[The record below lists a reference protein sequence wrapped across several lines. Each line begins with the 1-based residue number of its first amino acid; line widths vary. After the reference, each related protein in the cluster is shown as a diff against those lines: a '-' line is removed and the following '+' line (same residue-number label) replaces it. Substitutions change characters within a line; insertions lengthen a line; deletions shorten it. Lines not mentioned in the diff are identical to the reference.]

1 VARQVVVELG
11 DHRYTVVPQRIG
23 KITHQL
29 GDALALLA
37 GDEDQAG
44 GIVEQLGGQAHSVL
58 SVFIA
63 GLMPRHEFLG
73 FGSAQA
79 LADDAYD
86 DAQDRSPDFDQ
97 IVETFQAVMKVN
109 RLDLVKHLE
118 KLVGADFFQA
128 AARKVIADALTGEEG
143 EAASTS
149 TGSQSSSPAAT
160 PPTTSTPSLTILRT
174 EDLPGNEYETILDDP
189 AAGNDMSPPDLRA
202 SEG

>member
-37 GDEDQAG
+37 GDEEAAG

-58 SVFIA
+58 GVFIP

-73 FGSAQA
+73 FASDLA
-79 LADDAYD
+79 LADDEYD

-109 RLDLVKHLE
+109 RLDLVKHVE

-128 AARKVIADALTGEEG
+128 AARKLIADALTGEDE
-143 EAASTS
+143 EDSTS
-149 TGSQSSSPAAT
+149 TDSQSSSQAAT

-174 EDLPGNEYETILDDP
+174 EDLPGNEYETIADDP
-189 AAGNDMSPPDLRA
+189 AAGDDLRPPDLKA